1 MTTAVVTGSTRGIGY
16 GLALELGRRGCDVVV
31 CGRGEEAVS
40 AAVARLA
47 DALGAEHVAGT
58 TCDVTDPGAVQALW
72 DLAAE
77 RFGGV
82 DIWINNAGATTTPV
96 ELWDVPDGQVDT
108 VVATN
113 VMGVLHGCR
122 VAAAG
127 MASQPEGGWIYNV
140 EGLGS
145 KGEVQVG
152 VTTYG
157 ATKAAV
163 GYLHKALR
171 KDLKG
176 TGVRVCAI
184 RPGIN
189 VTEHLLTDVEALSP
203 ERWER
208 TKKVMN
214 ILGDKPETTTPWLA
228 ERILA
233 NDRDGARI
241 QWLTPAK
248 ITWRFAT
255 AGVRKRDLFA
265 DLDITEPQPTGSG
278 R

>member
-1 MTTAVVTGSTRGIGY
+1 VTTAVVTGSTRGIGY
-16 GLALELGRRGCDVVV
+16 GLALELGRRGCDVVI
-31 CGRGEEAVS
+31 CGRDAAVVDG
-40 AAVARLA
+40 AVARLA
-47 DALGAEHVAGT
+47 AELGGEHVSGAP
-58 TCDVTDPGAVQALW
+58 CDVTEPGDVQALW
-72 DLAAE
+72 DHAAQ
-77 RFGGV
+77 RFGVV
-82 DIWINNAGATTTPV
+82 DLWINNAGSTTTPV
-96 ELWDVPDGQVDT
+96 VLWDVPEGQVEQ

-113 VMGVLHGCR
+113 VLGVLHGCR

-127 MASQPEGGWIYNV
+127 MAQQSGGGWIYNV

-171 KDLKG
+171 KDLEG
-176 TGVRVCAI
+176 TGVRICAI

-189 VTEHLLTDVEALSP
+189 VTEHLLTDVAALPP

-255 AGVRKRDLFA
+255 ARFRTRDLFA
-265 DLDITEPQPTGSG
+265 ELDIPEPQATGAG